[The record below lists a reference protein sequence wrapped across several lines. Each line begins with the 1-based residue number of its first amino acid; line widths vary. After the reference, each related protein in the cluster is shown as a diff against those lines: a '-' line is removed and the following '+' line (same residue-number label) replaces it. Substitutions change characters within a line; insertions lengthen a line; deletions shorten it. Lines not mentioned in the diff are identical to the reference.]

1 MSGVD
6 VYKKTAVTT
15 QTPGQ
20 LVVMLYEGAI
30 RYLRGMLEAIGRNDS
45 QLLAERGHKAA
56 AIINELDASLDTSAG
71 GDIAQQL
78 RSLYG
83 FCRQQTMRGQIRKES
98 KAIEDVIVV
107 LEDLL
112 KGWRVV
118 AN

>member
-1 MSGVD
+1 MSGID
-6 VYKKTAVTT
+6 IYKKTAVTT

-30 RYLRGMLEAIGRNDS
+30 RYLRGMIEAIERNDS
-45 QLLAERGHKAA
+45 QLLAERGQKAA
-56 AIINELDASLDTSAG
+56 AIINELDASLDTSGG

-78 RSLYG
+78 RSLYD
-83 FCRQQTMRGQIRKES
+83 FCRRRTIRGQIRKDP
-98 KAIEDVIVV
+98 KAIEEVIAV

-112 KGWRVV
+112 QGWRIV